1 MFGLEPNAG
10 EYIRR
15 RWNSLIRFDEIR
27 LNEILESLQYGLG
40 YLIVAFMTGIGLDY
54 IFPQADENKE
64 TWKIYFE
71 VLGQAL
77 ALIIVAFYLRKLVK
91 IVPFFLY
98 YSGSGRPT
106 FRAHESSEY
115 QGEFMMSVIFISVQD
130 NLLKKVN
137 ILSDRLYNMITNK
150 FRPKPI
156 LAGQMVDKTTG
167 AVIDGG
173 AQAKPQVQAPPQ
185 QPSLQQQ
192 PTRDPTRDPMDLIR
206 PMAYS
211 GGMISGSGQLY

>member
-54 IFPQADENKE
+54 LFPQADENKE
-64 TWKIYFE
+64 TWKTGLE
-71 VLGQAL
+71 VLAQAL

-137 ILSDRLYNMITNK
+137 ILSDRIYSMITNK

-156 LAGQMVDKTTG
+156 LAGQMVDKATG
-167 AVIDGG
+167 AVVDGG
-173 AQAKPQVQAPPQ
+173 FQAKPQVQAQAPQQQQ
-185 QPSLQQQ
+185 QPSLLHQ

-206 PMAYS
+206 PMVY
-211 GGMISGSGQLY
+211 SGSGQLY

>member
-15 RWNSLIRFDEIR
+15 RWNSLIKFDEIR

-40 YLIVAFMTGIGLDY
+40 YLIVAFITGIGLDY
-54 IFPQADENKE
+54 LFPQADENKD
-64 TWKIYFE
+64 TWKTGLE
-71 VLGQAL
+71 VLAQAL

-91 IVPFFLY
+91 IVPFFMY
-98 YSGSGRPT
+98 YSGSGRPV

-137 ILSDRLYNMITNK
+137 ILSDRLYSMITNK

-156 LAGQMVDKTTG
+156 LMGQTVDKETG
-167 AVIDGG
+167 AVVDGG
-173 AQAKPQVQAPPQ
+173 YAAGSAAPQ
-185 QPSLQQQ
+185 QKPAPTLHQQ
-192 PTRDPTRDPMDLIR
+192 PTRDAMDLIR
-206 PMAYS
+206 PMVYS
-211 GGMISGSGQLY
+211 NNTISGSGQMY